1 MYFEFWNFEFIYQS
15 TLFNGHKLK
24 IKSIIIS
31 FVIATSVLYV
41 PHETLLAQ
49 PIHSVDIIAGA
60 ALNFDS
66 NVTFHQAGEE
76 DITLTGQYITKPF
89 DDPYYL
95 GFRFN
100 FNIAHHI
107 WELQFL
113 HHKVYLT
120 NTTEEVQHFE
130 ITHGFN
136 TLTLHHRFVYN
147 EFNLRIGAG
156 VVLPHTESTIRGHK
170 YSSTG
175 GIFGWGYHIT
185 GPILL
190 AGINRDWMLGS
201 HFYVNTEVQFI
212 AGWAK
217 VPIYDGYASATNF
230 AFHFIFGLGYQL

>member
-1 MYFEFWNFEFIYQS
+1 MNYSQKISNTHI
-15 TLFNGHKLK
+15 LDNNLK
-24 IKSIIIS
+24 IKLILLQVLLVT
-31 FVIATSVLYV
+31 VILILPFY
-41 PHETLLAQ
+41 TLSAQ
-49 PIHSVDIIAGA
+49 PIHSIDVIAGA

-66 NVTFHQAGEE
+66 NVTFHQTGEE

-95 GFRFN
+95 GLRFN

-136 TLTLHHRFVYN
+136 TLTLHHRFVYD

-170 YSSTG
+170 HSSTG
-175 GIFGWGYHIT
+175 GILGWGYHIT

-190 AGINRDWMLGS
+190 AGFNRDWMLGS
-201 HFYVNTEVQFI
+201 HFYINTEIQFI